1 MRIVVLLAM
10 LTAVASAQ
18 PSMSPAPGSTTAAPP
33 SGSTTAAPPSSGS
46 DVPPAPAPPAA
57 KTPRELCAEAM
68 NQDPT
73 FAQSILAT
81 LGKNVDQE
89 IVKAHEDANYH
100 VQKNER
106 HVILA
111 YAAMW
116 VIAAAFVMFLWRRQ
130 QALKAEI
137 AVLRRDLEAA
147 AKEAK

>member
-1 MRIVVLLAM
+1 MKNTSMRVAFVLVMLA
-10 LTAVASAQ
+10 AVAAAQ
-18 PSMSPAPGSTTAAPP
+18 PAASTAGSAAIGSAAPPAAAAPP
-33 SGSTTAAPPSSGS
+33 SEPAPP
-46 DVPPAPAPPAA
+46 APAA
-57 KTPRELCAEAM
+57 KTPREVCAEAM
-68 NQDPT
+68 NSDPT

-89 IVKAHEDANYH
+89 IVKAHQDANFH

-111 YAAMW
+111 YAALW

-137 AVLRRDLEAA
+137 ALLRKDLEAA
-147 AKEAK
+147 AKEPK